1 MSRFDCC
8 INFAYVVYTGDWI
21 IGGAE
26 EEIQSMG
33 GFCDCEVLLNCY
45 EDYELE

>member
-1 MSRFDCC
+1 MKDMLPPDRYEAA
-8 INFAYVVYTGDWI
+8 I
-21 IGGAE
+21 